1 MARTTYMTYLMRKS
15 SNTYEKLVDIKE
27 FPDLG
32 GAPDTIDV
40 TTLSDGMRVGLPDI
54 IDPGSL
60 EFNLNYDLEDY
71 KKLKNL
77 EGKEETYAL
86 WFGGTET
93 DGLVVPDGNAGKFEF
108 KGELKVWVKGN
119 GVSSP
124 VDMGLSITPS
134 TEIKE
139 ATVTA

>member
-1 MARTTYMTYLMRKS
+1 MARTTYMTYLMHKS

-60 EFNLNYDLEDY
+60 EFNLNYDLDDY

-93 DGLVVPDGNAGKFEF
+93 DGLLVPDGNAGKFEF

-139 ATVTA
+139 VTA